1 VDNDESWSMLAHP
14 KTLMVMVMV
23 NQKGVLVKNGAPM
36 IT

>member
-14 KTLMVMVMV
+14 KALMVMM